1 MNDVSATQ
9 APLDGVPLLLKPRFR
24 GRIHQVAFFVSIP
37 AVVALVA
44 MADGW
49 AARIAAIVYSASL
62 MAVLGSSAAYHR
74 GRWTPVALRRMKRLD
89 HSMIFVLIAGSYTP
103 IALLVLRGPWTVVIL
118 SLVWA
123 GAVAGITL
131 KLVRIDGFHVAT
143 GALYMTL
150 GWLAL
155 VVFPQMIH
163 GMPTSSLVLA
173 VLGGLLYT
181 AGAIVFATRR
191 PDPMPSVFGFH
202 EVWHTFMT
210 AAAVCHFAMIAI
222 LVR

>member
-1 MNDVSATQ
+1 MNAVQTAA
-9 APLDGVPLLLKPRFR
+9 APADGSGLPLKPRLR

-37 AVVALVA
+37 AAVALVA

-103 IALLVLRGPWTVVIL
+103 VALLVLRGPWTVVIL

-123 GAVAGITL
+123 GAVTGITL

-181 AGAIVFATRR
+181 AGAIVFATKR
-191 PDPMPSVFGFH
+191 PDPVPSVFGFH

-222 LVR
+222 LVG